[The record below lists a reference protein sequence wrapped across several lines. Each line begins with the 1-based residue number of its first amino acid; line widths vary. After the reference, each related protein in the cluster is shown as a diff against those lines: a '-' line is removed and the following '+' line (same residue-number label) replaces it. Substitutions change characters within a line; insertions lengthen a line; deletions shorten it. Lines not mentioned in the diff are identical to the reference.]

1 MVQSNQ
7 HRLLLIKRILME
19 ETDSNHK
26 VSVQEIIQKLKPSL
40 PEMKM
45 DARTIRADIK
55 ALDDMSFSIQSEKG
69 KFGKLLYSHE
79 NRLFNSNELR
89 FLIDAIFTSKFLP
102 ISEKRILI
110 SRLKTLVSKPVAN
123 MLPDVLLEHYGTS
136 WIFHRVQLH
145 IGAIQNAITH
155 SCKLDFKIASYK
167 SKGSKSVKGFA
178 PYLITWQNN
187 LCYLIGECATE
198 GSMKHYR
205 VDEMTDLNCI
215 EESFKQKQFDFQ
227 AYAERHFLTFSK
239 QGEAAEL
246 RFSNSA
252 YTKVIDTFG
261 PAVAIDKDDDEHF
274 TMTVYTQRFDVLKHW
289 LLEWGAEVE
298 VLHPD
303 HLRKAIKKEIARMQA
318 IYND

>member
-1 MVQSNQ
+1 MGQSNQ

-55 ALDDMSFSIQSEKG
+55 ALDDISFSIHSEKG
-69 KFGKLLYSHE
+69 KFGKLLYSHN
-79 NRLFNSNELR
+79 NRLFTSDELR

-102 ISEKRILI
+102 ISEKRTMI

-136 WIFHRVQLH
+136 WIFPRVQLH
-145 IGAIQNAITH
+145 IGAIQNAITY
-155 SCKLDFKIASYK
+155 SSKLNFQVVSNKDE
-167 SKGSKSVKGFA
+167 GSKSIKGFA
-178 PYLITWQNN
+178 PYLITWQND
-187 LCYLIGECATE
+187 LCYLVGECSIE

-205 VDEMTDLNCI
+205 VDEMTELNCI
-215 EESFKQKQFDFQ
+215 EEPFKRKYFDFQ

-246 RFSNSA
+246 RFRNSV
-252 YTKVIDTFG
+252 YTKVVDTFG
-261 PAVAIDKDDDEHF
+261 PAVAIDKDGDEHF
-274 TMTVYTQRFDVLKHW
+274 TMTVHTQRLDVLKNW
-289 LLEWGAEVE
+289 LLEWGADVE